1 MKKLVLAVVL
11 GMIASVSMAGEFI
24 GMNSKAKLLTMV
36 TSGTVGSSPD
46 VEVSLNW
53 TDFESM
59 RACQEAVWLLT
70 SAPSVKAVIDADGLD
85 GPYEAKGLVLPK
97 KAGPQGNAVEYSF
110 RCVPNSGR
118 YTYYNYDSK

>member
-1 MKKLVLAVVL
+1 MKKLVLAVILSMITSV
-11 GMIASVSMAGEFI
+11 GMASEFV
-24 GMNSKAKLLTMV
+24 GMHSKAKLLTLV
-36 TSGTVGSSPD
+36 ATGTVGSSPD
-46 VEVSLNW
+46 VEVSMNW
-53 TDFESM
+53 TDFDSM

-70 SAPSVKAVIDADGLD
+70 SAPSVKAVIDADGVD

-118 YTYYNYDSK
+118 YSYYNSK